1 MLTLFDCRSVG
12 VVSFLSNPGVAELKA
27 FYFVDAP
34 YCLRLSFAEGALR
47 LKALSGWGLFMAEGS
62 LWLKALSGW
71 RLFLAEGSFW
81 LKALSG

>member
-1 MLTLFDCRSVG
+1 MPTLFDCRSVG

-47 LKALSGWGLFMAEGS
+47 LKALSG
-62 LWLKALSGW
+62 
-71 RLFLAEGSFW
+71 
-81 LKALSG
+81 